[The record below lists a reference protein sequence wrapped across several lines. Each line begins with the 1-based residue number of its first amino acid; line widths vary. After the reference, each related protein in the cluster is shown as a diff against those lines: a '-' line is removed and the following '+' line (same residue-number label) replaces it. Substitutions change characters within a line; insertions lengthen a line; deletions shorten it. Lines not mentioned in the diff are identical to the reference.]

1 MISTAVFVESSQF
14 SIYKFEAF
22 LIYFEL
28 RTIRVPKVAFRIFD
42 KLKNDIQSFIL
53 RFYIHVNVCNDL
65 KEKSHWG
72 TLQKEA
78 KVSSQIVLYALS
90 VCGHS
95 FVQYRFKSLFS
106 TYSFWNTSFSSLRVL
121 CFFFYLFSVFKS
133 MPSLLLLNL

>member
-53 RFYIHVNVCNDL
+53 RFCIHVNVCNDL
-65 KEKSHWG
+65 KEIFYWR
-72 TLQKEA
+72 TLQKGA
-78 KVSSQIVLYALS
+78 KTSSQIVLYALS

-95 FVQYRFKSLFS
+95 FIQYRFKSLFS
-106 TYSFWNTSFSSLRVL
+106 TYSFWNTSFSSFRVL
-121 CFFFYLFSVFKS
+121 CFFYLFSVFKS
-133 MPSLLLLNL
+133 MPTLSLLNL